1 MNLKSLGTWS
11 ALALLLATAA
21 CTKTSPTRPSDLA
34 SSAQSESVT
43 DATTGVTL
51 TSPQLTTPTL
61 NQQFKNVEQ
70 PVTLTIK
77 NAVTTG
83 TTALTYGFEVA
94 TDVGFTK
101 KVYNKEG
108 VAAGAN
114 NQTVL
119 KIDKIGA
126 AQTYYWRARATSGG
140 LAGPYTAPGSF
151 AIGPEVILQQ
161 PVLGDPAANATVG
174 DTPVLNVVAV
184 PRSGPAGPVFYR
196 FEIAEAASFAGLVYA
211 ATVPERTDLFGYT
224 PHTVTRK
231 LERKTYFWRVQA
243 TDPENAVTSEFS
255 ATGQFKVEPFSLSQA
270 VIVNN
275 PSDLPSWAET
285 TAITSIDFTSNAML
299 VDFDKRTGPGRWPE
313 SGFGSG
319 GIQYTL
325 GMCLFIN
332 QQWYCSAAIQ
342 FWEGRDLEASGLPS
356 RIAADW
362 FYDARWGAMQ
372 GHQPSRGETVGIF
385 VAQGNLRDIGKTSVK
400 ERSNVVL
407 IPFGDNY
414 RAR

>member
-1 MNLKSLGTWS
+1 MKLKTFGTWS
-11 ALALLLATAA
+11 ALALLVVSTA
-21 CTKTSPTRPSDLA
+21 CTQASPTRPSDG
-34 SSAQSESVT
+34 SAAGQTTSMT
-43 DATTGVTL
+43 DATTGITL

-61 NQQFKNVEQ
+61 NQPFKNVEQ
-70 PVTLTIK
+70 PITLTIR

-83 TTALTYGFEVA
+83 TTALTYSFEVA
-94 TDVGFTK
+94 TDAGFAD
-101 KVYNKEG
+101 KVYSKDG
-108 VAAGAN
+108 VAAGGN
-114 NQTVL
+114 NATAL
-119 KIDKIGA
+119 KIDKIA
-126 AQTYYWRARATSGG
+126 PAKSYFWRARATSGG
-140 LAGPYTAPGSF
+140 LAGPYSAPGSF

-184 PRSGPAGPVFYR
+184 PRTGPAGQVFYR
-196 FEIAEAASFAGLVYA
+196 FEVSETSAFASLVYA
-211 ATVPERTDLFGYT
+211 ATVAERTDLSGYT
-224 PHTVTRK
+224 PHTVSRK

-243 TDPENAVTSEFS
+243 SDPANAVTSVFS
-255 ATGQFKVEPFSLSQA
+255 AVGQFKVEPFSLSQA
-270 VIVNN
+270 IILNN
-275 PSDLPSWAET
+275 PADLPSWAET
-285 TAITSIDFTSNAML
+285 TAITSIDFTGNAML
-299 VDFDKRTGPGRWPE
+299 VDFDRRTGGGRWPE

-362 FYDARWGAMQ
+362 FYDARWGPMQ
-372 GHQPSRGETVGIF
+372 GHQPAEGETVGIF

-407 IPFGDNY
+407 IPFGSNY
-414 RAR
+414 RR